1 MQRTSPWLTA
11 ALLGLAFLAG
21 CAEYSHEELMRNTVV
36 FGGVNMDDAPTGADA
51 VTLKAVT
58 GPDVGKYW
66 RVPVKDG
73 VFYHEGLPPASYQL
87 WAVWGHSGF
96 KLGPWIFGSVYEY
109 DFGGQADGVRVTRGG
124 SIVYAGSFRIVKQGG
139 FFSNK
144 FSVEPDRKRS
154 VKEMVQALI
163 PRLRDDGVRERVTRW
178 LALFK

>member
-1 MQRTSPWLTA
+1 LLAA
-11 ALLGLAFLAG
+11 ALVGLALLAG
-21 CAEYSHEELMRNTVV
+21 CAEYTHEELMRNTVV

-58 GPDVGKYW
+58 GPDAGRYW

-139 FFSNK
+139 FFSSK
-144 FSVEPDRKRS
+144 FSVEPDSKRS
-154 VKEMVQALI
+154 VKAMVQALI
-163 PRLRDDGVRERVTRW
+163 PRIRDDGVRERVARW